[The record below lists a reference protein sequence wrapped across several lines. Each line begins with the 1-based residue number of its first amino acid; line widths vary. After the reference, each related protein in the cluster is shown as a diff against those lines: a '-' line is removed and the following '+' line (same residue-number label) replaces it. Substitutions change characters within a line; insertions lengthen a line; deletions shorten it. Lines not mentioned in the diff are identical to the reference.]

1 LKFNI
6 KKLNGFYLLKDG
18 HVYDPYIGINKKI
31 DVLIKNNNII
41 EIKKNIVPKPSYE
54 LIDCKNCIITN
65 GFIDLHAHFREPGF
79 EFKEN
84 LITGSNSAIY
94 GGYTRV
100 CVMPNTNPVI
110 DTPELVKYLKD
121 KSNSLPIFIY
131 PIGSI
136 TKGQKGDE
144 LSEIGKMVEAG
155 AVAISDDG
163 LPVKNSQVLRS
174 ALEYAKKFNI
184 PVINHAEDGY
194 LVNEGLMHE
203 GVNSLYLG
211 LPGNPSIA
219 ESTMIYRDIEIAKYV
234 NGKLHIPHISSRES
248 LEVIK
253 YFKDKNFIVSAE
265 VTPHHLC
272 LNDSI
277 LRNYDTN
284 AKVAPP
290 IRSEEHQKSLIKA
303 IKSGLINCIGTD
315 HAPHSIDDKETDIKH
330 ACCGMIGLES
340 SFGLVNQTL
349 LNNNIP
355 INSIIDLFSYNPS
368 QIINIKPNFIQ
379 ENSNVEINI
388 IDNNLDWTFSNDD
401 IQSKSSNSPIVG
413 MKLKGKVIYTFNKG
427 FISIKK

>member
-1 LKFNI
+1 MKFNI
-6 KKLNGFYLLKDG
+6 KKLNGFYLLKG
-18 HVYDPYIGINKKI
+18 GLVYDPYIGINKKI

-41 EIKKNIVPKPSYE
+41 EIKKNIAPKSAYE

-121 KSNSLPIFIY
+121 KSNSLPVFIY

-211 LPGNPSIA
+211 VPGNPSIA

-234 NGKLHIPHISSRES
+234 NGKLHIPHISSKES
-248 LEVIK
+248 LEVIR

-277 LRNYDTN
+277 LKNYDTN

-349 LNNNIP
+349 LNNNMS

-379 ENSNVEINI
+379 EKSKVEINI

>member
-1 LKFNI
+1 MKFNL
-6 KKLNGFYLLKDG
+6 KKLNGFYLLKGG

-41 EIKKNIVPKPSYE
+41 EIKKNISPKSAYE

-110 DTPELVKYLKD
+110 DSPELVKYLKD
-121 KSNSLPIFIY
+121 KSNSLPVFIY

-144 LSEIGKMVEAG
+144 LSEIGEMVEAG

-211 LPGNPSIA
+211 VPGNPSIA

-234 NGKLHIPHISSRES
+234 NGKLHIPHISSKES
-248 LEVIK
+248 LEVIR

-277 LRNYDTN
+277 LKNYDTN

-349 LNNNIP
+349 LNNNMS

-379 ENSNVEINI
+379 EKSKVEINI